1 MGDQEIQKRPH
12 ARRQMRALANIDGMD
27 VFGLAGVV
35 ILQDGNESTRLQIG
49 AHLKLGQARQAQPG
63 NRHGTQRLAI
73 ADLRVALR
81 YELGAATALD
91 KGPGIHCPH
100 IAERQAVVV
109 R

>member
-49 AHLKLGQARQAQPG
+49 AHLKLGQQAREAS
-63 NRHGTQRLAI
+63 
-73 ADLRVALR
+73 R
-81 YELGAATALD
+81 YRPFDGSEQSQE
-91 KGPGIHCPH
+91 P
-100 IAERQAVVV
+100 
-109 R
+109 